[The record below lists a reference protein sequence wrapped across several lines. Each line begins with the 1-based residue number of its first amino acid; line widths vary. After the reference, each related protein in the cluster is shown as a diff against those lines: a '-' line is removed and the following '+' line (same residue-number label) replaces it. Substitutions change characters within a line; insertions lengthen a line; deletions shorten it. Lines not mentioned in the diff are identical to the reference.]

1 MCVSELKVGGYML
14 SCFTTVSNVQSFE
27 IESIHRTACIPVKM
41 KYILSGS
48 MGIKRVSSSQELL
61 MNYT

>member
-1 MCVSELKVGGYML
+1 ML
-14 SCFTTVSNVQSFE
+14 SCFTTVSNVQSCE
-27 IESIHRTACIPVKM
+27 IENIHRTACIPVKM